1 MPVGTRAQARRGRIR
16 VTGALVAGVLAAA
29 IGFAPAA
36 WAGARV
42 ERVARTDRV
51 APEVPLVVNLRPE
64 STVRG
69 PEIRLGEIAEMQG
82 GDADM
87 VERLR
92 AVEVGRAPL
101 PGLSRTL
108 DPAYLKARLRLAGVD
123 PASLVLDF
131 PRIVSITTASQ
142 QVTGTALL
150 AAVREQILATRPDDA
165 GRLGVQPAGATPGA
179 VTVPA
184 GLLELKVRTRP
195 GADLLGSVSATV
207 EAWVDGAMVRSISVP
222 VRVSQQA
229 EVLVA
234 ARPIGRAAPI
244 GPEDVRV
251 ERREL
256 TTGQEPLRDLAAV
269 LGRQAVRNI
278 VAGEPILASL
288 VEQPPLVRRGDMV
301 ALTAEARGIRAVT
314 QGEAKEDGKAGQ
326 VIRVRNLTS
335 NREVY
340 GTVDA
345 ERSVRVAF

>member
-1 MPVGTRAQARRGRIR
+1 MPVGRRAQAGRRRIR
-16 VTGALVAGVLAAA
+16 VTGALAVGVLAAA
-29 IGFAPAA
+29 IGLGPAA

-42 ERVARTDRV
+42 ERVARIDRV
-51 APEVPLVVNLRPE
+51 MPEVPLVVNLRPE

-69 PEIRLGEIAEMQG
+69 PEIRLGEIAEVQG
-82 GDADM
+82 GEAEM
-87 VERLR
+87 AERLR

-131 PRIVSITTASQ
+131 PRVVSITTASQ
-142 QVTGTALL
+142 QVAGTALL
-150 AAVREQILATRPDDA
+150 AAVREQLLAAWPDEA
-165 GRLGVQPAGATPGA
+165 ERLSIQPTGATPGA
-179 VTVPA
+179 VTMPA
-184 GLLELKVRTRP
+184 GDLELKVRTRP
-195 GADLLGSVSATV
+195 GFDHLGSISATV

-244 GPEDVRV
+244 GPEDVRM

-256 TTGQEPLRDLAAV
+256 TAGQEPLRDPGAL
-269 LGRQAVRNI
+269 LGRQAIRNI
-278 VAGEPILASL
+278 AAGEPILASL
-288 VEQPPLVRRGDMV
+288 LGQPSLVRRGDMV
-301 ALTAEARGIRAVT
+301 VLTAEARGIRAVT